1 MREEMAEIV
10 KEQRATN
17 YAKAGRWIENN
28 LSESYVKSHQDSLSE
43 QQYESKL
50 WMVEEIANLGS
61 KFDYTEPCHIEV
73 VGSWFGWPLLE
84 YIDFAFPNIKQ
95 IDCYDKDE
103 LCHPVFAQYKNM
115 FEPKYPIHQFGDWF
129 ARSDVRRRQVIINT
143 SGEHMPWIAQRRNFF
158 KGNPLVIVMSN
169 DYYDGEGHTHCVPDM
184 MELMRQQELGVTYYT
199 GTRSMQT
206 YNRFM
211 VIGRMHAES
220 TN

>member
-1 MREEMAEIV
+1 MREQMAEIV

-28 LSESYVKSHQDSLSE
+28 LSEAYVNSHQDSLSD

-95 IDCYDKDE
+95 IDC
-103 LCHPVFAQYKNM
+103 
-115 FEPKYPIHQFGDWF
+115 
-129 ARSDVRRRQVIINT
+129 
-143 SGEHMPWIAQRRNFF
+143 
-158 KGNPLVIVMSN
+158 
-169 DYYDGEGHTHCVPDM
+169 
-184 MELMRQQELGVTYYT
+184 
-199 GTRSMQT
+199 
-206 YNRFM
+206 
-211 VIGRMHAES
+211 
-220 TN
+220 